1 MSYPWEPVRRYYARN
16 SARFMFRRP
25 ISIRVGQPL
34 ISFTF
39 DDFPRTALL
48 TGGEILKRHGVSG
61 TYYTALGLLGEDSPS
76 GPLFIADDLRR
87 ALGDGH
93 ELGCHTFS
101 HDDAWH
107 TDSKAFEGSIVQNQK
122 ALEEI
127 APWATPFK
135 SFSYPIS
142 SPRPMVKRAA
152 GRHFQCCRGGGQK
165 INMDTADLNQLSAY
179 FLEKA
184 EGSVETIQRLIDQNT
199 EKSGWIIF
207 ATHDVS
213 QSPSPYGCTPDLFES
228 VVRYSLEAGAKV
240 LPVISALQAI
250 RDGGTAT

>member
-127 APWATPFK
+127 APWATANGEK
-135 SFSYPIS
+135 GGWQAFS
-142 SPRPMVKRAA
+142 V
-152 GRHFQCCRGGGQK
+152 
-165 INMDTADLNQLSAY
+165 LSRRWAKDQY
-179 FLEKA
+179 GHC
-184 EGSVETIQRLIDQNT
+184 GSQPAL
-199 EKSGWIIF
+199 S
-207 ATHDVS
+207 
-213 QSPSPYGCTPDLFES
+213 LFS
-228 VVRYSLEAGAKV
+228 RKG
-240 LPVISALQAI
+240 
-250 RDGGTAT
+250 